1 MQVYQDYI
9 RASEQWTAD
18 LGWWHSVLYCYAVCL
33 RTAPLYSAFTAREA
47 WGDDQLLR
55 TAEDLARRFLTGE
68 TLTTEGVDDCYSRL
82 EQVIPDSETFPDS
95 SAACDTG
102 IIHLYTLSLLRRHD
116 PKETQYVASY
126 CYDLV
131 DAAAGDEILPEGIMT
146 PEVEAAIG
154 GHPIVLSEVAW
165 QARGRELL
173 SAVPKRD
180 MIAASEFLTDWT
192 SQPVIRTK
200 GEQDG
205 AANPAKPGG

>member
-1 MQVYQDYI
+1 MSMQVYREYI
-9 RASEQWTAD
+9 RTTEQWTAT

-33 RTAPLYSAFTAREA
+33 RTAPLYFSFTARES
-47 WGDDQLLR
+47 WGDDELLMA
-55 TAEDLARRFLTGE
+55 AERLARRFLE
-68 TLTTEGVDDCYSRL
+68 RDSISPDSIDASYSGL
-82 EQVIPDSETFPDS
+82 EKAIPDSETFSDS

-154 GHPIVLSEVAW
+154 SHSTVQAEVAW

-173 SAVPKRD
+173 AIVAEHD
-180 MIAASEFLTDWT
+180 MVAASQFLAGWT
-192 SQPVIRTK
+192 AEPVIRIPK
-200 GEQDG
+200 AEQ
-205 AANPAKPGG
+205 